1 MTTSIYLDHAATTPL
16 DPRVLEAMHPYWSEQ
31 FGNPSSL
38 HRYGQAA
45 AAALEDARRQTA
57 GVLGCAPEEISFTGC
72 GSESDN
78 LALRGVALEQRK
90 RFGKRHLITGPI
102 EHHAVGHT
110 MAQLRDDFG
119 YELTVLPVDGDG
131 RVDPAGVARA
141 IRPDTALVS
150 IMYANNEIGTIEPLA
165 EIARVCR
172 ERGVPLHTDAVQAAG
187 QLTLD
192 VDALGVD
199 LLSISSHKFYGP
211 KGVGG
216 LYVRKGT
223 PFVSTLTGGGHEGG
237 RRAGTQNVPGIV
249 GLATALTLAYAE
261 LDRHVAH
268 YRQLRDRLIEG
279 VLAIPDVR
287 LTGQPDERLPN
298 SASFVIR
305 GTAGQDLLIRLDLAG
320 IAASSGSAC
329 LVGSPEPSDV
339 LVALGLPRDWALGAL
354 RLTVGRMTTAQDID
368 TVVETLPGIVR
379 DLRRPAV

>member
-1 MTTSIYLDHAATTPL
+1 MASIYLDHAATTPL
-16 DPRVLEAMHPYWSEQ
+16 DPRVLDAMRPYWSEQ

-38 HRYGQAA
+38 HRFGQAA

-57 GVLGCAPEEISFTGC
+57 DVLGCAPEEISFTGC

-90 RFGKRHLITGPI
+90 RHGKRHLITMPI

-119 YELTVLPVDGDG
+119 YDLTVLPVDGDG
-131 RVDPAGVARA
+131 RVDPADVARA

-150 IMYANNEIGTIEPLA
+150 VMYANNEIGTIEPLA
-165 EIARVCR
+165 EIARVAH

-187 QLTLD
+187 QLTLN

-211 KGVGG
+211 KGVGA

-237 RRAGTQNVPGIV
+237 RRAGTQNVPGIA
-249 GLATALTLAYAE
+249 GLAAALTLAYAE
-261 LDRHVAH
+261 LERHTAH
-268 YRQLRDRLIEG
+268 YRLLRDRLVRG
-279 VLAIPDVR
+279 MLAIPDVR
-287 LTGQPDERLPN
+287 LTGHPTERLPN
-298 SASFVIR
+298 NASFVIR
-305 GTAGQDLLIRLDLAG
+305 NTTGQDLLIRLDLAG

-329 LVGSPEPSDV
+329 LVGNPEPSDV
-339 LVALGLPRDWALGAL
+339 LLALGLPREWALGAL
-354 RLTVGRMTTAQDID
+354 RLTVGRMTTAEDID
-368 TVVETLPGIVR
+368 VVVAALPGIVQA
-379 DLRRPAV
+379 LRT